1 MNMRGSGD
9 LKQTSK
15 ILISFAKRIPGA
27 VELVGLI
34 RRIRL
39 TLVKTTLKIFQSRL
53 KSYYWREVYF
63 DALNAPYAV
72 SDHSTE
78 NYIVKTS
85 DKVIG
90 KLLYCRGDF
99 DLQKLERALSIID
112 KERVT
117 GKPYILFDIGAN
129 IGSIC
134 IPAVKRGYVKR
145 AVAYEPDPDN
155 FRLLRINAILNN
167 VEELIE
173 FHQVALGD
181 KQGEAQL
188 SQNFINHGDH
198 RIVVTGEA
206 VPANS
211 ITVPVR
217 CLDDFMPDGEDTEC
231 ILWIDVQ
238 GFETQVLCGAQAVL
252 AKTWP
257 LVLEF
262 TPKDLKANGTLDR
275 LIEILTQSAYLIF
288 FDLEHD
294 SASAQTLNSD
304 NLLRLALSL
313 EERDTFTDIL
323 FI

>member
-1 MNMRGSGD
+1 MR
-9 LKQTSK
+9 QPSK
-15 ILISFAKRIPGA
+15 FLISFAKRIPGV

-34 RRIRL
+34 RLIRSI
-39 TLVKTTLKIFQSRL
+39 LVKTSLKIFQSRL
-53 KSYYWREVYF
+53 RSYYWREAHF
-63 DALNAPYAV
+63 DALNTTYAV
-72 SDHSTE
+72 SDHPTE
-78 NYIVKTS
+78 NYVVKTS

-99 DLQKLERALSIID
+99 DLQKLERALHIVD

-117 GKPYILFDIGAN
+117 GKPHILFDVGAN

-134 IPAVKRGYVKR
+134 IPAVKRGYVTR
-145 AVAYEPDPDN
+145 ALAFEPDPDN
-155 FRLLRINAILNN
+155 YRLLRVNAILND

-188 SQNFINHGDH
+188 NRNFINHGDH
-198 RIVVTGEA
+198 KIVVDGGA

-217 CLDDFMPDGEDTEC
+217 RLDDFIPNEEGIEC

-238 GFETQVLCGAQAVL
+238 GFETQVLCGAQAML

-262 TPKDLKANGTLDR
+262 TPQDLKANGTLD
-275 LIEILTQSAYLIF
+275 LFIGLLTQSAYSRF
-288 FDLEHD
+288 FDLEHV
-294 SASAQTLNSD
+294 SASGETLNSD
-304 NLLRLALSL
+304 NLLRLAQSL

-323 FI
+323 FV